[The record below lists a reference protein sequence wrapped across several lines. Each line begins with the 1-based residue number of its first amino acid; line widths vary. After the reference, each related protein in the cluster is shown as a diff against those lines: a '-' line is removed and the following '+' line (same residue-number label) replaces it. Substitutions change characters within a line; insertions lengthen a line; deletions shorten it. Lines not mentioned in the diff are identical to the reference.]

1 MTVTA
6 SILIVDDDEPLTR
19 RLAQHLARLGYQV
32 EVAVDAVQAR
42 RAAAERCPSV
52 VVLDWNLPGRDG
64 LHLLAEWRA
73 AGFSAPVLMLSANVS
88 TAHRVSGLRA
98 GADDYLIKPFDVGEL
113 QARLEALMRRSAP
126 GSSPREPWLHFGP
139 YSFDVSAARLQ
150 LRSQPFPLA
159 AGELALLLAFARHP
173 NRVLTRERLLDL
185 LGDPF
190 GERLE
195 RSVDLRVARLR
206 ERLAGDA
213 DAAPWIVTVRGQ
225 GYRFDAQLEASAS
238 ASPPSPP
245 SLASTGSP

>member
-1 MTVTA
+1 MTSTA

-19 RLAQHLARLGYQV
+19 RLSQHLARLGYAV
-32 EVAVDAVQAR
+32 EVAGDAVQAR
-42 RAAAERCPSV
+42 RAAARRCPSV

-64 LHLLAEWRA
+64 LHLLAEWRS
-73 AGFSAPVLMLSANVS
+73 AGFSVPVLMLSANVS

-98 GADDYLIKPFDVGEL
+98 GADDYLIKPFDVSEL
-113 QARLEALMRRSAP
+113 LARLEALLRRSAP
-126 GSSPREPWLHFGP
+126 ASGPREPQLHFGP
-139 YSFDVSAARLQ
+139 YRFDVGAAQLQ
-150 LRSQPFPLA
+150 QHGQPFALA

-173 NRVLTRERLLDL
+173 NRVLTRERLLEL

-190 GERLE
+190 GERLA

-225 GYRFDAQLEASAS
+225 GYRFDARAEISQPTAAGAL
-238 ASPPSPP
+238 
-245 SLASTGSP
+245 